1 MSSLKNHLQDLVDIA
16 EWSWLKQLAQQGKLV
31 MVTANLELVDVGL
44 ALAEDDS
51 AVVKQWLDDGWIYRP
66 SADQIDFW
74 DQQEDQ
80 KFSSLIIQPFV
91 LSKEL
96 PKEVTSNLP

>member
-1 MSSLKNHLQDLVDIA
+1 MSSLRTDLQDMVDMA

-31 MVTANLELVDVGL
+31 MVTAKLDLVDVGL

-51 AVVKQWLDDGWIYRP
+51 KVVKQWLDDGWIYRP
-66 SADQIDFW
+66 TEAQIAFW
-74 DQQEDQ
+74 DQQENP

-91 LSKEL
+91 LSKE
-96 PKEVTSNLP
+96 PASD